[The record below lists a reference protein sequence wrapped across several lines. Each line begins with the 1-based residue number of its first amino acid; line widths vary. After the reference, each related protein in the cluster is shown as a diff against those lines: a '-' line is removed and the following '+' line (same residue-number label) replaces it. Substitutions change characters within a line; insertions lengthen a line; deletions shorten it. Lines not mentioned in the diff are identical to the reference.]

1 MYKSIVLILCCT
13 VKIVSVFIIN
23 ITFADWIIFV
33 WTFMAAV
40 LPDILIELEEPLM
53 QKRREK
59 LLKRYQDEEAVWQPP
74 AIKQASE

>member
-1 MYKSIVLILCCT
+1 
-13 VKIVSVFIIN
+13 
-23 ITFADWIIFV
+23 
-33 WTFMAAV
+33 MAAV

-74 AIKQASE
+74 AIKKASE